1 MKILF
6 LRSNPVSPD
15 SRVEKEVQVLKE
27 LNKEVSVFCW
37 DRTKDSFVIKSVLE
51 NGVSIYRIG
60 IKAGYSQGFKKNLKP
75 LIKFQISIIKF
86 LFKNRKKIEII
97 HACDF
102 DTAFSAFIFSII
114 FKKKLVY
121 DIFDYYV
128 DAFNVPNYLKKLIA
142 FLDRKIIKFANIT
155 IICTEKRKEQIKE
168 ANPKKLIIIH
178 NTPPKIEDISRKK
191 LENKKIKIVYV
202 GILPENGRM
211 IKELVE
217 IVEENET
224 LYELHIAGF
233 GPLENYL
240 KEKSKINENIKFYG
254 KISYMK
260 TLELENSCDIMT
272 AIYDPSVPNHFY
284 AAPNKFYESLML
296 GKPLIMIKNTGM
308 SEIVSQYKIGEVI
321 DYNKSSLE
329 KGLKNLVNRKNEWQE
344 IKKIEN
350 ELYEKKYS
358 WEIMSKRIKKLYD
371 ELYI

>member
-15 SRVEKEVQVLKE
+15 SRVEKEVEVLKKVNNE
-27 LNKEVSVFCW
+27 ISIFCW
-37 DRTKDSFVIKSVLE
+37 DREKNGIVIKSALE
-51 NGVSIYRIG
+51 NNIPIYRVG

-86 LFKNRKKIEII
+86 LFQNRKKIDVI

-102 DTAFSAFIFSII
+102 DTALSAFIFSII

-128 DAFNVPNYLKKLIA
+128 DAFNVPKFIKKLIN
-142 FLDRKIIKFANIT
+142 FLDRKIINFSDAT
-155 IICTEKRKEQIKE
+155 IICTEKRKEQIKGTT
-168 ANPKKLIIIH
+168 PKKLIIIH
-178 NTPPKIEDISRKK
+178 NTPPKIENIDYKR
-191 LENKKIKIVYV
+191 LENEKIKIVYV
-202 GILPENGRM
+202 GILPETGRL

-217 IVEENET
+217 VVEKNIN

-240 KEKSKINENIKFYG
+240 KEKSKINKNIKFYG
-254 KISYMK
+254 KIPYIK

-272 AIYDPSVPNHFY
+272 AIYDPSIPNHFY

-321 DYNKSSLE
+321 DYNKFSLE
-329 KGLKNLVNRKNEWQE
+329 KGIKNLANKKNEWQQ

-358 WEIMSKRIKKLYD
+358 WEIMSKRLKNLYS
-371 ELYI
+371 EL

>member
-37 DRTKDSFVIKSVLE
+37 DRTKDSFVIKSALE

-308 SEIVSQYKIGEVI
+308 SEIVFQYKIGEII
-321 DYNKSSLE
+321 DYNKLSLE

-358 WEIMSKRIKKLYD
+358 WEIMSKRLENLYKG
-371 ELYI
+371 L